1 MVAIDDGVDLS
12 TDKSYEYQIAYNTV
26 QRAHLYNI
34 EQNIPLRNWT
44 SLDLHLA
51 LYTKIY
57 L

>member
-26 QRAHLYNI
+26 QRAHIYNI

-51 LYTKIY
+51 IYTKIY